1 MKRIVW
7 TFGLIAG
14 AIMAAMIFITMAFQD
29 QIGTD
34 KGEIIG
40 YTTMILAFLMVYFGI
55 RSYRDN
61 VMAGTIGFGRAF
73 KVGILITLVAS
84 ACYVAAWELVLH
96 TLAPDFAEK
105 YAALIVEKARADGA
119 SAAQIEAKQKEMAQ
133 FAENYKNPVISVGMT
148 FVEVFPI
155 GVVVVLVS
163 AGVLSRKREAK
174 LANL

>member
-105 YAALIVEKARADGA
+105 YAALIVEKARAGGGERGA
-119 SAAQIEAKQKEMAQ
+119 DRSEAKGNGAVHGELQKPRDQ
-133 FAENYKNPVISVGMT
+133 RGNDVRRGVSDRGCGRVG
-148 FVEVFPI
+148 ERWC
-155 GVVVVLVS
+155 S
-163 AGVLSRKREAK
+163 
-174 LANL
+174 